1 MRSTYNES
9 KHAIFVS
16 DVDTCCSIDELRRNY
31 SRSCNK
37 KNSCHGPCKAKSK
50 KKRKKGVDRAQ
61 IFPEKLSCG
70 VESRHE
76 ETTTKRFPSD
86 SRTREQVYQP
96 RGCVPYK
103 PPPGMTKETCERGS
117 CFPSPCDSEKKCSTD
132 TKPEKLPRRKDSDR
146 RVTVNSKVKTI
157 EPPSP
162 CPPEP
167 ATKKCE
173 ETTQKTRVIEVKPKE
188 SIKSISQ
195 ECGCT
200 EAPPAAQRSVSREKH
215 KKKVDKSSSAHRV
228 KKPHTDDCKPKTK
241 PIPTLK
247 PAPSCDKPSKQ
258 NIKNS
263 LLSDTKKISTDR
275 KRRRDEVRAKINTSL
290 SDTQTSR
297 AGLRHS
303 SNDSRM
309 RPPSRQTSKTR
320 NKSAPCN
327 YRKPENENMKSNTKT
342 VPSKETTP
350 SKGLSDVKIPNKPK
364 SDQCEPKVCTDAR
377 KISAPTRDV
386 AVDIRCPICTCA
398 TQCHGTRCYRST
410 EIINPNLNGCHD
422 IMSPSRYLLESQ
434 RHYNEMF
441 SSKFLHT
448 NICPAFVSQKQGG
461 FCASKIKRN
470 SLRGYKA
477 KRPEHHSLRRQTS
490 PRASEDRTRSDDS
503 TRPAIRLLK
512 GMRRYRLRNEA
523 KLNAVREQK
532 WKRHVY
538 KSPTNKSLT
547 KSQQNLCL
555 QYGAAEDKSSSLVG
569 HCNSASSF

>member
-410 EIINPNLNGCHD
+410 EIINPNLNVEKEEVE
-422 IMSPSRYLLESQ
+422 SPDNSLDDDALFSDYTSEEITDTTLQSRTVCSRVAVEYCD
-434 RHYNEMF
+434 RV
-441 SSKFLHT
+441 T
-448 NICPAFVSQKQGG
+448 
-461 FCASKIKRN
+461 KIKHPCKTCCK
-470 SLRGYKA
+470 SIEKI
-477 KRPEHHSLRRQTS
+477 RR
-490 PRASEDRTRSDDS
+490 
-503 TRPAIRLLK
+503 IRKVNK
-512 GMRRYRLRNEA
+512 G
-523 KLNAVREQK
+523 
-532 WKRHVY
+532 
-538 KSPTNKSLT
+538 TCT
-547 KSQQNLCL
+547 KSRRLKDVGTTTKCC
-555 QYGAAEDKSSSLVG
+555 KSERIQRRGTCKRDRGICTEGKLVTFKS
-569 HCNSASSF
+569 CTQIIPPCK